1 MASRRP
7 RLARMS
13 VSAERRDRW
22 RRSVLAGQ
30 GIYYVLVGLWPL
42 LHFSSFAS
50 FVALPMNP
58 FQAQVFG
65 AVILVV
71 GASLA
76 EAARREPPGTF
87 PTLLGTAV
95 ASAIALVSLFWLP
108 RSRAVGGIWLFG
120 EASGL
125 WIDVLIEVAIA
136 AALVLFY
143 PRPLP
148 ERGRTT
154 TRRR

>member
-1 MASRRP
+1 MTSRRP
-7 RLARMS
+7 KLGPVS
-13 VSAERRDRW
+13 VSADRRDRW
-22 RRSVLAGQ
+22 RRGVLASQ
-30 GIYYVLVGLWPL
+30 GTYYVLIGLWPL
-42 LHFSSFAS
+42 LHFSSYAS

-58 FQAQVFG
+58 FQAQIFG

-71 GASLA
+71 GGSLA
-76 EAARREPPGTF
+76 EAARREPPGSF
-87 PTLLGTAV
+87 PTLLGMAV

-108 RSRAVGGIWLFG
+108 RSPAVGGIWLFG

-125 WIDVLIEVAIA
+125 WVDVLIEVAIA
-136 AALVLFY
+136 VALVLLY